1 VTRATRFGLLA
12 LLALA
17 PIGIG
22 CADATPP
29 STSIN
34 STPDTVLSPKAAD
47 EAKPATTPAEGT
59 KTDEARPEAATAE
72 PAAPAAVTPV
82 DLTKVAALAS
92 PADEVALV
100 PVKFDAMRA
109 QIAAKKAK
117 LTMVDAWAT
126 WCAPCKENFPH
137 VVEMNRK
144 YAEQG
149 LNVASLSLDDPTEP
163 TAVEEATQFL
173 RESKAT
179 FTNFLLDETQEDAFD
194 KLKING
200 IPAVFLFGPDGKEL
214 KRYTMDDPDNQFTY
228 EQVERDVAAM
238 LQGKP
243 APTEAK
249 ADRPKADGA
258 NSKAPKAEAST
269 PDEAKPRD

>member
-17 PIGIG
+17 PTGFG
-22 CADATPP
+22 CADAKPT

-34 STPDTVLSPKAAD
+34 PTPEAVLSPKAAD
-47 EAKPATTPAEGT
+47 EAKPAAAPAEGT
-59 KTDEARPEAATAE
+59 KTDEATAE
-72 PAAPAAVTPV
+72 PSARETPAAPAVTPV
-82 DLTKVAALAS
+82 DLTKVSALAA
-92 PADEVALV
+92 PADEVSLV
-100 PVKFDAMRA
+100 PVKFDAMRER
-109 QIAAKKAK
+109 IAAKKAK

-126 WCAPCKENFPH
+126 WCGPCKENFPH

-144 YAEQG
+144 YGGEG
-149 LNVASLSLDDPTEP
+149 LNVVSLSLDDPTEP
-163 TAVEEATQFL
+163 KAVDEATQFL
-173 RESKAT
+173 RESKAA

-194 KLKING
+194 HLKING

-214 KRYTMDDPDNQFTY
+214 RRYTMDDPDNQFTY

-243 APTEAK
+243 APTEAAK
-249 ADRPKADGA
+249 AQASKPDATGAD
-258 NSKAPKAEAST
+258 APKA
-269 PDEAKPRD
+269 DEAKPRD

>member
-1 VTRATRFGLLA
+1 VTRATRFGSLA

-22 CADATPP
+22 CADAKPP

-34 STPDTVLSPKAAD
+34 STPDAVLSPKAAD
-47 EAKPATTPAEGT
+47 EAQPTTTPAEGT
-59 KTDEARPEAATAE
+59 KADGAKPEAATVE
-72 PAAPAAVTPV
+72 PSAPETSVAPAVTPV
-82 DLTKVAALAS
+82 DLTKVSAPAS
-92 PADEVALV
+92 PADEVSLV
-100 PVKFDAMRA
+100 PVKYDAMRD
-109 QIAAKKAK
+109 QFAAKKAK

-144 YAEQG
+144 YGGQG
-149 LNVASLSLDDPTEP
+149 LNVVSLSLDDPTEP
-163 TAVEEATQFL
+163 KAVGEATQFL
-173 RESKAT
+173 RESKAA

-214 KRYTMDDPDNQFTY
+214 RRYTMDDVDNQFTY

-249 ADRPKADGA
+249 AQPKPDQAQPDATKADEAG
-258 NSKAPKAEAST
+258 PK
-269 PDEAKPRD
+269 D